1 MFFFRTS
8 TLSPSMNPKLTE
20 HGRCCMQNNQ
30 LLTRIHV
37 GGFGFCVELENN
49 MAFCVC
55 VQDLPEGKKIEYKY
69 ILISDGDVAA
79 EWQPGPNHVL
89 ETVPG
94 HHSLLVSEPWEKP
107 QQSETT
113 TIDSLIEPADEVEVD
128 VSEDEE
134 KSVADDE
141 EEEVSSPLDAVADA
155 AASATVGAL
164 NASVKAATA
173 LEGGIAATPLR
184 NILSKESNENENV
197 VAEDE
202 EGIPTATAVEIPV
215 IDAALAAT
223 ADEVRGESKETEET
237 TSNEASTAVEI
248 PAIDA
253 ALSATAEE
261 VRGEIE
267 ETEETTSYD
276 ELTAVG
282 IPVIDTALPAIAE
295 EVRGESKETEE
306 TTSKDAAT
314 AVEIPVIDAA
324 LAPTA
329 EEMRG
334 VSKEMEETTSNDA
347 PTAVEIPVNHAALA
361 ATAEEVRGESKET
374 EETTSN
380 DA

>member
-1 MFFFRTS
+1 
-8 TLSPSMNPKLTE
+8 MNQKLTE
-20 HGRCCMQNNQ
+20 RGRYCMQSNQ
-30 LLTRIHV
+30 LPTRIHV
-37 GGFGFCVELENN
+37 GGSGFCVELENN

-69 ILISDGDVAA
+69 ILISDSDVAA

-94 HHSLLVSEPWEKP
+94 HDSLLVSEPWEKP

-113 TIDSLIEPADEVEVD
+113 TNDSLIEPADEVEAEVE
-128 VSEDEE
+128 VSEDE
-134 KSVADDE
+134 KSVANDE

-197 VAEDE
+197 VAGDE

-223 ADEVRGESKETEET
+223 AEEVRGESKETEEA
-237 TSNEASTAVEI
+237 TSNDASTAVEI

-253 ALSATAEE
+253 ALPATAEE
-261 VRGEIE
+261 VRGEIK

-306 TTSKDAAT
+306 TASKDAAT
-314 AVEIPVIDAA
+314 AVEKSVIYAA

-347 PTAVEIPVNHAALA
+347 PTAVESPVNHAALA